1 MTRAGWILLGAT
13 LLAGCAPVSQVI
25 LLPQERAGSAVEVR
39 ARGAQTVL
47 ATPYAEANVSRDG
60 AIDTGQTDA
69 RQVQARY
76 GQLLSVQ
83 PAPPRTFTLYFQS
96 GGTAFTPES
105 EAELDTVLQQATQ
118 RPGGEIVVVGHTD
131 RVGSEAA
138 NDALSLRRAQ
148 ATRELLIARGFD
160 ARRIE
165 AVGRGERDPA
175 VPTADE
181 VAEPRNRRTEIVVR

>member
-39 ARGAQTVL
+39 AQAAQAVL

-60 AIDTGQTDA
+60 AIETGQTDA